1 MKCHAI
7 SATNILIGGD
17 FNCTD
22 SAIDKAN
29 GSLDKSSKQLFDL
42 KVSLSLQDIWR
53 HYNPGRVEYSY
64 IDPSRRGYN
73 SRIDLWL
80 GSKNIVSSSNLCVL
94 SWSPAPDH
102 RSVVLEIKIKCN
114 LRGKGYWKLNNSV
127 LGEENYKEGIIKLF
141 DDAMETYGDDVP
153 KCLLWE
159 FLKIKIKEFSIMYCT
174 MKSRNNKENIKDLE
188 ARLDAIDN
196 LNDSQSC
203 DQYVERK
210 NIKQQLDQ
218 LYETKAKGYHVR
230 SRAKWVECGERSTS
244 YFLGLEKARQS
255 ANCIDCLKDTDG
267 TEHHDD
273 AGILNVARSFYQ
285 DLYKSNAS
293 KDDDID
299 KYFDSLT
306 KEKSF
311 NDTDSSVCEGLVT
324 IQECTVAIDKMKQNK
339 SPGLDGITVEFYQAF
354 WPLLGNFLIGVYNES
369 YQRGSLPESQ
379 RMAVLL
385 FIFKKGDEEKIE
397 NYRPI
402 SLTNVDYRI
411 LAFTL
416 AQRMQ
421 KIVGTMISH
430 DQSAYIKG
438 RYMGTNIRLVSDI
451 IDYFDMM
458 GDSGFLLMLDF
469 KKAFDSLEWNFL
481 LRSLQY
487 FNFGPSF
494 IKWIETIYWKPE
506 AFIKNN
512 GHISDTFKIF
522 RGIRQGCPVSAILF
536 ILCVEVL
543 GIKIRSSHV

>member
-1 MKCHAI
+1 MICL
-7 SATNILIGGD
+7 S
-17 FNCTD
+17 
-22 SAIDKAN
+22 IDRAN
-29 GSLDKSSKQLFDL
+29 GLLDKSSKHLFDL

-53 HYNPGRVEYSY
+53 YYNPERVEYSY

-80 GSKNIVSSSNLCVL
+80 GSKNIVTSSNHHCVL
-94 SWSPAPDH
+94 SQSPAPDH
-102 RSVVLEIKIKCN
+102 GSVVLEIKIKYN
-114 LRGKGYWKLNNSV
+114 SRGKGYWKLNNSI

-141 DDAMETYGDDVP
+141 DDVVETYGDDVP

-174 MKSRNNKENIKDLE
+174 VKSRTKKQNIKDLE
-188 ARLDAIDN
+188 TRLDAIDN
-196 LNDSQSC
+196 LNDSQSS
-203 DQYVERK
+203 DQYIERK

-230 SRAKWVECGERSTS
+230 SRGKWVECGERSTR

-324 IQECTVAIDKMKQNK
+324 IEECTLAIEKMKQNK
-339 SPGLDGITVEFYQAF
+339 SAGLDGLTVEFYQAF

-369 YQRGSLPESQ
+369 YQRGYLPESQ
-379 RMAVLL
+379 RMAVLSL
-385 FIFKKGDEEKIE
+385 ILKKWDEENIE

-421 KIVGTMISH
+421 KIIGTMISN
-430 DQSAYIKG
+430 D
-438 RYMGTNIRLVSDI
+438 
-451 IDYFDMM
+451 
-458 GDSGFLLMLDF
+458 
-469 KKAFDSLEWNFL
+469 
-481 LRSLQY
+481 
-487 FNFGPSF
+487 
-494 IKWIETIYWKPE
+494 
-506 AFIKNN
+506 
-512 GHISDTFKIF
+512 
-522 RGIRQGCPVSAILF
+522 
-536 ILCVEVL
+536 
-543 GIKIRSSHV
+543 